1 MSLLPTRK
9 RLGDA
14 LVARGHLS
22 EADLADALAAQR
34 ESGSKRILGE
44 VLVDTGLCT
53 EDQVLEGVADE
64 LGLPFVALG
73 GTSFDQKAV
82 ELLPREFVDKHTVL
96 PLYRVRDVLTVAVA
110 EPTDVFLLDRLAEAV
125 RRAAADRGENANLD
139 VQVAVATARA
149 IRRTVQTYLPDRNVF
164 VIDELLDDAAGDA
177 VQLVETELEDVCTEL
192 TGEALSPIV
201 KLVNQLFYQAVRDG
215 ASDLHIEPAD
225 GQLRVRYRV
234 DGVLVAKPPLPA
246 HVGAAV
252 ASRVKI
258 MADLDISERR
268 LPQDG
273 RIQVRTEGRTVDL
286 RVSTLPGTHGESVVV
301 RVLDQRGVSLD
312 LDKLGFSGE
321 VLAPFREQ
329 LAKPNGIVLVTGPTG
344 SGKSTTLYAAL
355 NVLRS
360 VERNVCTVEDPVE
373 YQMDLV
379 NQFQVNEK
387 IDLTFPKVLRSLLRQ
402 DPDVLMVGE
411 IRDAETAKVAVQAA
425 LTGHLVFSTLHTNGA
440 CESVGRL
447 ADMGVPAY
455 LLGASLNAIL
465 AQRLVRRV
473 CPHCREKYNPHPA
486 MRGACRR
493 MGVEVEEFVRGR
505 GCDLCRKTGFAGRIG
520 IHELLVVDEPLRDLI
535 AGGATLTR
543 LTRFARTRGIAP
555 LRFDGLRK
563 VREGLT
569 TIEEVLRVS
578 PDGWVPDRG
587 DDPAAPGAPIF
598 ADAASVRP
606 GGGPADVAA
615 LVRELTGREP
625 VPARGAFGAAGA
637 FVGSV

>member
-1 MSLLPTRK
+1 MSPIPPRQ

-22 EADLADALAAQR
+22 PADLADALAAQKAR
-34 ESGSKRILGE
+34 GSRKLLGE
-44 VLVDTGLCT
+44 VLVERGLCS
-53 EDQVLEGVADE
+53 EEQILAGVADE
-64 LGLPFVALG
+64 LGLPFLELG
-73 GTSFDQKAV
+73 GKSFDQKAV
-82 ELLPREFVDKHTVL
+82 ELIPREFIEKHTVL

-110 EPTDVFLLDRLAEAV
+110 EPTDVFLLDRLQEAV
-125 RRAAADRGENANLD
+125 RSAAAGRGEKAAPD
-139 VQVAVATARA
+139 VQIAVATARA

-164 VIDELLDDAAGDA
+164 VIDELIDDAAGDA
-177 VQLVETELEDVCTEL
+177 VQLVEAELEDIGAEL
-192 TGEALSPIV
+192 AGEDLGPIV
-201 KLVNQLFYQAVRDG
+201 KLVNQLLFQAVRDG
-215 ASDLHIEPAD
+215 ASDVHIEPAD
-225 GQLRVRYRV
+225 RQLRVRFRV
-234 DGVLVAKPPLPA
+234 DGVLAAKQTLPA
-246 HVGAAV
+246 HIGPAV

-273 RIQVRTEGRTVDL
+273 RIQVRTEGRTIDL
-286 RVSTLPGTHGESVVV
+286 RVSTLPGSHGESVVI
-301 RVLDQRGVSLD
+301 RVLDARGVSLD

-321 VLAPFREQ
+321 VLAPFREE
-329 LAKPNGIVLVTGPTG
+329 LSKPNGIVLVTGPTG

-447 ADMGVPAY
+447 ADMGVQPY
-455 LLGASLNAIL
+455 LLGAGLNAVL

-473 CPHCREKYNPHPA
+473 CPHCREAYSPHPA

-505 GCDLCRKTGFAGRIG
+505 GCDLCRRTGFSGRIG

-543 LTRFARTRGIAP
+543 LTAFARRRGVAP
-555 LRFDGLRK
+555 LRYDGLRK

-569 TIEEVLRVS
+569 TVEEVLRVS
-578 PDGWVPDRG
+578 PDGWVPDRR
-587 DDPAAPGAPIF
+587 DDPADAGAPIF
-598 ADAASVRP
+598 ADAAHLHA
-606 GGGPADVAA
+606 GGGPADPAA
-615 LVRELTGREP
+615 LVRELTGRDP
-625 VPARGAFGAAGA
+625 LPAGGALGAAGA
-637 FVGSV
+637 FAGAF